1 MLNRHAN
8 LEACVKQNKR
18 KYVSLQ
24 ELKKQWVPSE
34 SKPKQERDARYEGLM
49 DCFRN
54 VVRCNV
60 AYKLKYCL

>member
-1 MLNRHAN
+1 M
-8 LEACVKQNKR
+8 KQNKR

-24 ELKKQWVPSE
+24 ELKEQWVPSKP
-34 SKPKQERDARYEGLM
+34 KPKQECDTRYAGLM

-54 VVRCNV
+54 VVKCNV